1 MYTIVGVQ
9 LKSFNTKDGKTITG
23 YNVWYTYDFSGVDGV
38 VSDRMFVS
46 DRVCNRSN
54 FTPHVGD
61 IIESFWYNKFGRLYE
76 VRPYLP
82 E

>member
-9 LKSFNTKDGKTITG
+9 LKSFITKDGKTITG
-23 YNVWYTYDFSGVDGV
+23 YNVWYTYDRTGVDGV
-38 VSDRMFVS
+38 VTDHVFIS

-61 IIESFWYNKFGRLYE
+61 FVRSFAYTRFGSLYQVDKAE
-76 VRPYLP
+76 
-82 E
+82 

>member
-9 LKSFNTKDGKTITG
+9 LKSFTTKDGKIITG
-23 YNVWYTYDFSGVDGV
+23 YNVWFTYERTGVDGV
-38 VSDRMFVS
+38 VSDRVFIS

-61 IIESFWYNKFGRLYE
+61 VVRAFCYTRFGSLYQVEESD
-76 VRPYLP
+76 
-82 E
+82 